1 VLGYSAE
8 YVGSYSHLIEPLL
21 LENSITQLGEP
32 FEPYRQSIE
41 PMLYHDVEG
50 RYEFDNG
57 ITVRAAI
64 TNLTD
69 EDPPF
74 VNMASPANTDPGAY
88 RLLGRT
94 FFLELRYDFAGRRN

>member
-1 VLGYSAE
+1 
-8 YVGSYSHLIEPLL
+8 
-21 LENSITQLGEP
+21 
-32 FEPYRQSIE
+32 
-41 PMLYHDVEG
+41 MLYHDLEG

-57 ITVRAAI
+57 MTVRAAI

-74 VNMASPANTDPGAY
+74 VNMAGQANTDAGTY

-94 FFLELRYDFAGRRN
+94 FFLELRYDFAGRRG